1 MSSSSPPSPV
11 NVPDMSSNSSSPQPP
26 SSPVNVPV
34 PLPVNVPVNVPVP
47 VPDVSSNAVG
57 YVVTNQQ
64 YVDASGNT
72 ITETQF
78 ITVDTTSDV
87 QITQDLSGEV
97 IKYYDDTN
105 DTAKT
110 ALLSQ
115 IKSYADEINCTSFQ
129 GKGTIDDYNEL
140 FNAAAKIVNES
151 VHMQLDV
158 DIEGFNE
165 FATAAD
171 ELSALFNGFIVKLDN
186 VSIIDDTAFLSSVA
200 NALQKI
206 SNLSKVFGKFKET
219 ILATSK
225 VHLPKS
231 AHDTSVI
238 LQDVVGQ
245 INCAMK
251 YITHFADSTA
261 PAPESAN
268 LSVEEKDII
277 TAAISTIDNW
287 NVLCEQGVSIAMSND
302 PDIQYISNASNELKQ
317 KTKTTSL
324 LKTKMSRFKIK

>member
-1 MSSSSPPSPV
+1 MSSSPK
-11 NVPDMSSNSSSPQPP
+11 PP
-26 SSPVNVPV
+26 SSPVN
-34 PLPVNVPVNVPVP
+34 

-57 YVVTNQQ
+57 YVVTNNQ
-64 YVDASGNT
+64 YVDASGNE
-72 ITETQF
+72 ITETNF
-78 ITVDTTSDV
+78 ITVDPTSDV
-87 QITQDLSGEV
+87 QITEDLTGEV
-97 IKYYDDTN
+97 IKYYDDTH
-105 DTAKT
+105 DTEKT
-110 ALLSQ
+110 ALISQ
-115 IKSYADEINCTSFQ
+115 IKSYADEIKCTSFQ

-140 FNAAAKIVNES
+140 FNAATKIVNES
-151 VHMQLDV
+151 VNMQLDV

-165 FATAAD
+165 FASAAD
-171 ELSALFNGFIVKLDN
+171 ELSALFSGFIVKLEN
-186 VSIIDDTAFLSSVA
+186 VSIIDDTAFLTSVA

-238 LQDVVGQ
+238 LQNVVGQ

-251 YITHFADSTA
+251 YITHFSDSTD

-268 LSVEEKDII
+268 LSAEEKGII

-287 NVLCEQGVSIAMSND
+287 NILCEQGVSIAMSND
-302 PDIQYISNASNELKQ
+302 PDIKSISNASNELKQ
-317 KTKTTSL
+317 KTQTLANTTAL